1 MESSNNS
8 NLNEDLEQSLL
19 EVMAKNLKTD
29 LNRLLDVKNEPIDSE
44 VRKQRRLLL
53 NILLANNHDQQ
64 EKLDHT
70 QAKNVI

>member
-8 NLNEDLEQSLL
+8 SLNEDLEQSLL

-70 QAKNVI
+70 QTKNVI

>member
-8 NLNEDLEQSLL
+8 SLIEDLEQSLL
-19 EVMAKNLKTD
+19 EIMAKHLIID
-29 LNRLLDVKNEPIDSE
+29 LSRLLDVKKEPIESE

-53 NILLANNHDQQ
+53 NILLENNHDL
-64 EKLDHT
+64 EMDHK